1 MIPTTRTLDQ
11 GVAYA
16 LATVC
21 FGVDTRTGERKRR
34 VRIVRAAGRES
45 CSARAPLDSALPAKR
60 FISKGSPIPA
70 FSRADSGTIPHARRS
85 STRNSRTFFRRS
97 CFGALTAHPRAVAQ
111 AHRDFHLSH
120 RGARVERAPV
130 PQHKHAHTSVVT
142 QRQCARARAD
152 RRTPLKRDP
161 PGDQNTRFK
170 YFDRPSVRC
179 GPSSE
184 AGPPFTFK
192 ISMLHE
198 FCGSHGFAH
207 FAALFIDPRAE

>member
-1 MIPTTRTLDQ
+1 MALTRSSTQ
-11 GVAYA
+11 P
-16 LATVC
+16 
-21 FGVDTRTGERKRR
+21 
-34 VRIVRAAGRES
+34 AGRES
-45 CSARAPLDSALPAKR
+45 PSAHAPLDSALPAKR

-70 FSRADSGTIPHARRS
+70 FLRTDSGTSPHARRS
-85 STRNSRTFFRRS
+85 STLNSRTFFRRS
-97 CFGALTAHPRAVAQ
+97 CFGALTAHPRARARPSAPRFSFESSGSSRRGSSGPPAQ
-111 AHRDFHLSH
+111 T
-120 RGARVERAPV
+120 
-130 PQHKHAHTSVVT
+130 HAHFGRYPTSVRV
-142 QRQCARARAD
+142 RG
-152 RRTPLKRDP
+152 RTVEPLLRDP